1 MIKIKTKK
9 EEQKK
14 ENKNK
19 KNRKKRGTS
28 EKEEKEKSK
37 KKKREKKTIKAQN
50 LLEEKN
56 KLERTFTLAVPGI
69 PILRAGDLVKIEKN
83 ATGITGVFEV
93 KSVNHNFSQK
103 YSISGINIYFMSLTL
118 EFVEE
123 IKDE

>member
-1 MIKIKTKK
+1 MIKIKAKK

-14 ENKNK
+14 ENKK
-19 KNRKKRGTS
+19 KKTRRKKGTS
-28 EKEEKEKSK
+28 EKEKSK
-37 KKKREKKTIKAQN
+37 KKKREKKPIKAQN

-103 YSISGINIYFMSLTL
+103 YSLARINIYFMSLTL

>member
-1 MIKIKTKK
+1 MIKIKAKK

-14 ENKNK
+14 ENKK
-19 KNRKKRGTS
+19 KKTRRKKGTS
-28 EKEEKEKSK
+28 EKEKSK
-37 KKKREKKTIKAQN
+37 KKKREKKPIKAQN

-83 ATGITGVFEV
+83 VTGITGVFEV